1 MFIVILIVLP
11 VYFCNFSYLCL
22 SQYQI
27 LVTFRLEKLG
37 KLERLAALS
46 HKQFSKR
53 RDSLSMTFTETAD

>member
-1 MFIVILIVLP
+1 MLIVILIVLP
-11 VYFCNFSYLCL
+11 VYFCNFSYLGK

-27 LVTFRLEKLG
+27 LVNFRLEKLG
-37 KLERLAALS
+37 KLERPAALS